1 MYMVQ
6 VMFYLAV
13 WKTKVCKSLGCDNKE
28 DPGLLHPILCRHLL
42 GPQTFKAFP
51 INISSESHSL
61 QQTTESMQDRAA
73 GAPVWVARCTGKPAA
88 KHPALWLSDGW

>member
-42 GPQTFKAFP
+42 GP
-51 INISSESHSL
+51 
-61 QQTTESMQDRAA
+61 
-73 GAPVWVARCTGKPAA
+73 
-88 KHPALWLSDGW
+88 